1 MIDKFVIELN
11 TFYTLGFVLFVGAA
25 VFFGLRL
32 AVLFFRH
39 LNLRYSA
46 LGFERALF
54 TYVISNVSNK
64 KGPWREYKE
73 LQKTLDRLSPTQR
86 DQEAASIY
94 FQIEDNYLL
103 QKSRHKLSREGLR
116 TKIFKACSAQKADGV
131 FAMIFLPQHLQMLR
145 LYEHFV
151 DILFVKSKL
160 LLSAESFKKTI
171 SVFSQINYPVKFSG
185 EESLKWRIIEK
196 TFSDRDYEHQF
207 EEIKKIS
214 TQFTAKLLQ
223 YSIEDIGT
231 DRAENLFREAY
242 QDFKQRHLFIGP
254 DMIAQVL
261 HIIPEGILSIER
273 ISILPKADLEEAVR
287 SRTQELESALGK
299 VEEQRKL
306 LDRALADLQRND
318 VLKTE
323 FIDVISHQ
331 FRTPLSVIRWHSEL
345 LEDNVMPYMPSD
357 KADDI
362 KESIKALYTKSV
374 FLIDLLEDLFD
385 VLAMEKES
393 FLLNKQPCQLWE
405 IITDVCNEMQKDAV
419 KRSIKLSFDKTS
431 PIFSEALL
439 DKEKIARTVRILLRN
454 AIQYTPENGS
464 VKVNIIET
472 ASDGVKTITCS
483 IEDTGIGIPAEEIPN
498 LFSRFH
504 RAANAVRQV
513 PDGAGIG
520 LYLVKKFVE
529 GHGGKVEVFSEL
541 NKGTKFVISLPAV

>member
-1 MIDKFVIELN
+1 MIDKFVLELN
-11 TFYTLGFVLFVGAA
+11 IFYTLGLVIFAIA
-25 VFFGLRL
+25 VAFLGLRL
-32 AVLFFRH
+32 AVIFSRH
-39 LNLRYSA
+39 FNSRYSA
-46 LGFERALF
+46 LDFERSLF
-54 TYVISNVSNK
+54 TYAISNVSNK
-64 KGPWREYKE
+64 KGAWPEYKTV
-73 LQKTLDRLSPTQR
+73 QKTLDRLSPIQR

-103 QKSRHKLSREGLR
+103 QKNRHKLSRENLR
-116 TKIFKACSAQKADGV
+116 ARIFQSCAAQKADGV

-145 LYEHFV
+145 LCEHFV
-151 DILFVKSKL
+151 DILFAKSKL

-171 SVFSQINYPVKFSG
+171 SVFSEIKYSVKFSG
-185 EESLKWRIIEK
+185 EESLQWRVIEK
-196 TFSDRDYEHQF
+196 TFSNHDYEHQF
-207 EEIKKIS
+207 EEIKKICA
-214 TQFTAKLLQ
+214 QFTAKLLQ

-242 QDFKQRHLFIGP
+242 QDFKQRHLFIGA
-254 DMIAQVL
+254 DTIAQVL

-287 SRTQELESALGK
+287 SRTQKLESALGK

-385 VLAMEKES
+385 VLALEKES

-472 ASDGVKTITCS
+472 VSDGAKTIACS
-483 IEDTGIGIPAEEIPN
+483 IEDTGIGIPVEEIPN

-513 PDGAGIG
+513 PDGAGVG
-520 LYLVKKFVE
+520 LYLVKKFIE
-529 GHGGKVEVFSEL
+529 GHGGKIEVFSEL